1 MATAAQTFSV
11 SLTNPTTL
19 YIPYKYKGSE
29 PVYKVD
35 ENTIEQMAYDS
46 SDKLVYIVGRSMV
59 NVIDISKPD
68 NMTILHHFTLDNA
81 DLTDVETCGR
91 HVFVSYR
98 SLSVKE
104 SGNVL
109 VYEKYNKTEHKMI
122 LIHDITVGS
131 MPDMIL
137 PTHDCSR
144 IVVSLEGNAY
154 VSGGAVI
161 DPPGRIGIISF
172 PGGFGKDKEVNYT
185 ELDFLNYNN
194 RVADLEKTGVRFVY
208 RENNNSFSNDVEPE
222 YLAINKDSTM
232 AYVGLQ
238 ENNAIAVVDL
248 TQMNITAVHGL
259 GFKNWN
265 NSFLDPSDKDGG
277 IKMGAWPIYG
287 IYSPD
292 AIKLVTWK
300 GVDYIVTANEGGSKD
315 YDDVWTEE
323 RRGHDFTDAMLS
335 AAVGDDLRS
344 ALRNDSQLGRLKF
357 TDATGKN
364 LNGTFDALYTF
375 GGRSFSILRADTM
388 EMVYDSGDDVE
399 RKIKQHRPEI
409 FNSKFVKSKT
419 PLKTR
424 DSRSQSKGPEPESV
438 TYGVVDDHLLL
449 FIGSERP
456 GFVSVYSVADDIT
469 KPRFE
474 FLYDGIS
481 DVDMTFQQLYDQRKL
496 NTLDPEDIRF
506 VDGSS
511 SPTGK
516 PILLITGTVSES
528 LTIVNVD
535 VTDTISAAVKPDCA
549 GLAAMILLAAVCF
562 LVGRRSH

>member
-1 MATAAQTFSV
+1 
-11 SLTNPTTL
+11 
-19 YIPYKYKGSE
+19 
-29 PVYKVD
+29 
-35 ENTIEQMAYDS
+35 
-46 SDKLVYIVGRSMV
+46 MV
-59 NVIDISKPD
+59 NVIDISKPE
-68 NMTILHHFTLDNA
+68 NMRILHHFTLDNVE
-81 DLTDVETCGR
+81 LTDVETCGR
-91 HVFVSYR
+91 HVFVSYE

-109 VYEKYNKTEHKMI
+109 VYENYNKKESTMH
-122 LIHDITVGS
+122 LIHNITVGS

-144 IVVSLEGNAY
+144 IVVALEGQAY
-154 VSGGAVI
+154 ISGGAVV
-161 DPPGRIGIISF
+161 DPPGGVGIITF
-172 PGGFGKDKEVNYT
+172 PDGFRKDKEVSYT
-185 ELDFLNYNN
+185 ELDFMNYNN

-222 YLAINKDSTM
+222 YLAINKDSTT

-248 TQMNITAVHGL
+248 TQMNITSIHGL

-265 NSFLDPSDKDGG
+265 NSLLDPSDRDGG
-277 IKMGAWPIYG
+277 IKMSAWPIYG
-287 IYSPD
+287 MYLPD

-300 GVDYIVTANEGGSKD
+300 GVDYIVTANEGDSKD

-335 AAVGDDLRS
+335 PEVGDDLRS
-344 ALRNDSQLGRLKF
+344 ALKNDSQLGRLKF

-364 LNGTFDALYTF
+364 SNGTFDALYTF

-388 EMVYDSGDDVE
+388 ERVYDSGDDVE
-399 RKIKQHRPEI
+399 RKLNQHRPEI

-419 PLKTR
+419 PFKTR
-424 DSRSQSKGPEPESV
+424 DSRSQFKGPETESL
-438 TYGVVDDHLLL
+438 TYGIVDDHLLL
-449 FIGSERP
+449 FIGNERP

-469 KPRFE
+469 KPHFE
-474 FLYDGIS
+474 FLYDGIG
-481 DVDMTFQQLYDQRKL
+481 DVKMTFQQLYDQRKL
-496 NTLDPEDIRF
+496 NAMDPEDIRF

-516 PILLITGTVSES
+516 PILLITGAVSGT

-535 VTDTISAAVKPDCA
+535 VTTTPSSAVKPD
-549 GLAAMILLAAVCF
+549 GLGPTTMILLAAVCW
-562 LVGRRSH
+562 LAGRHSH